1 MTGYEAF
8 ALFNSLKLHFT
19 QDSYDYFKYNGKS
32 NVSVDVFENRKDK
45 YHFYK
50 LSRLYPNKDEC
61 ALFII
66 SNLLDKEN
74 LWIGELLEPDA
85 EVKFLARQKV
95 IQSLTYTFEN
105 DMQKIFENCKDPN
118 DLLKTNGD
126 YPKLLSMTLFKDI
139 ELETLCILN
148 GILNF
153 VPMWAKKIDDTIRW
167 PLYKKKIVK
176 YTPFINYDQTKFKFI
191 LKKALK

>member
-32 NVSVDVFENRKDK
+32 NVSVDAFENRKDK

-50 LSRLYPNKDEC
+50 LSRLYPNKEEC

-66 SNLLDKEN
+66 SNLLDKDN
-74 LWIGELLEPDA
+74 LWVGELLEPDA
-85 EVKFLARQKV
+85 EVKFLARQKI
-95 IQSLTYTFEN
+95 IQSLSYTFEN
-105 DMQKIFENCKDPN
+105 EVNKIFDECKNPN
-118 DLLKTNGD
+118 DLLKTNGE
-126 YPKLLSMTLFKDI
+126 YPKLLSMALFKEI
-139 ELETLCILN
+139 QIETLCVLN
-148 GILNF
+148 SILNF
-153 VPMWAKKIDDTIRW
+153 VPMWTNKIDDTIRW
-167 PLYKKKIVK
+167 PMYRKKMLK
-176 YTPFINYDQTKFKFI
+176 YSPFINYDQTKFKSI

>member
-8 ALFNSLKLHFT
+8 ALFNSLKLHFN

-32 NVSVDVFENRKDK
+32 NISIDAFENRKDK

-50 LSRLYPNKDEC
+50 LSRLYPNKEEC

-74 LWIGELLEPDA
+74 LWVGQLLEPDA

-95 IQSLTYTFEN
+95 IQSISYTFEN
-105 DMQKIFENCKDPN
+105 DVQKAFDDCANPN

-126 YPKLLSMTLFKDI
+126 YPKLLSLLLFKEI
-139 ELETLCILN
+139 EIETVCILN
-148 GILNF
+148 SVLNF
-153 VPMWAKKIDDTIRW
+153 LPMWSDRIEDNIRW
-167 PLYKKKIVK
+167 PLIRKKIQK
-176 YTPFINYDQTKFKFI
+176 YAPFINYDQTKIKQI
-191 LKKALK
+191 LKKAIK

>member
-32 NVSVDVFENRKDK
+32 NVSVDAFENRKDK

-50 LSRLYPNKDEC
+50 LSRLYPNKEEC

-66 SNLLDKEN
+66 SNLLDKDN
-74 LWIGELLEPDA
+74 LWVGELLEPDA
-85 EVKFLARQKV
+85 EVKFLARQKI
-95 IQSLTYTFEN
+95 IQSLSYTFEN
-105 DMQKIFENCKDPN
+105 EVNKIFDECKNPN
-118 DLLKTNGD
+118 DLLRTNGE
-126 YPKLLSMTLFKDI
+126 YPKLLSMALFKEI
-139 ELETLCILN
+139 QIETLCVLN
-148 GILNF
+148 SILNF
-153 VPMWAKKIDDTIRW
+153 VPMWTNKIDDTIRW
-167 PLYKKKIVK
+167 PMYRKKMLK
-176 YTPFINYDQTKFKFI
+176 YSPFINYDQTKFKSI

>member
-32 NVSVDVFENRKDK
+32 NVSVDAFENRKDK

-50 LSRLYPNKDEC
+50 LSRLYPNKEEC

-66 SNLLDKEN
+66 SNLLDKDN
-74 LWIGELLEPDA
+74 LWVGELLEPDA
-85 EVKFLARQKV
+85 EVKFLARQKI
-95 IQSLTYTFEN
+95 IQSLSYTFEN
-105 DMQKIFENCKDPN
+105 EVNKIFDECKNPN
-118 DLLKTNGD
+118 DLLRTNGE
-126 YPKLLSMTLFKDI
+126 YPKLLSMALFKEI
-139 ELETLCILN
+139 QIETLCVLN
-148 GILNF
+148 SILNF
-153 VPMWAKKIDDTIRW
+153 VPMWTNKIDDTIRW
-167 PLYKKKIVK
+167 PMYRKKMLK
-176 YTPFINYDQTKFKFI
+176 YSPFINYDQPKFKSI